1 MQSPFG
7 FFIFIVWLREE
18 IGDGEK
24 CALKNWTKTVSLAP
38 LFLFGLTFFNLD
50 FIFGR
55 FYNIIRISMGKRN
68 LDQGE
73 KHICRKIF
81 WTV

>member
-24 CALKNWTKTVSLAP
+24 CALKNWTKTVSRAP

-55 FYNIIRISMGKRN
+55 F
-68 LDQGE
+68 
-73 KHICRKIF
+73 
-81 WTV
+81 